1 MTTLVNEQFDAS
13 RPKLDSNE
21 LNSLK
26 SELPEWSLGEHNG
39 LNALVREFRFK
50 NFYHVMSFVNAVAW
64 IANKEGHHP
73 DMEIGYGRVRIAYS
87 THDAGGLTRNDF
99 IVCAK
104 IDALLRI
111 GQFGPVLA

>member
-1 MTTLVNEQFDAS
+1 MSTLPNEQFDAS
-13 RPKLDSNE
+13 RPRLDE
-21 LNSLK
+21 AGVTALLGD
-26 SELPEWSLGEHNG
+26 LPDWTLGAHNG
-39 LNALVREFRFK
+39 LQALVREFRFK

-104 IDALLRI
+104 IDALLHV